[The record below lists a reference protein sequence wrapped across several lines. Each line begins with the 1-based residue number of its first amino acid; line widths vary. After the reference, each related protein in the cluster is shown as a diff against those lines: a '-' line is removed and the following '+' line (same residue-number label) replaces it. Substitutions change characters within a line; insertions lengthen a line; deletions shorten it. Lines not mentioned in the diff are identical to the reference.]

1 MAEVRESE
9 SWKLGFLLFWD
20 EGEDELVREVVAM
33 SMGLVVGM
41 VARGE
46 TVRWEGDRR
55 WEDVRRRRRRRKSE
69 VDDSRG
75 PDVKQTEDPR
85 VVLDEGGRSMSW
97 VVVRLV
103 PSAKVHPGGSG
114 VEIRFQRSDLGI

>member
-46 TVRWEGDRR
+46 TVR
-55 WEDVRRRRRRRKSE
+55 
-69 VDDSRG
+69 
-75 PDVKQTEDPR
+75 
-85 VVLDEGGRSMSW
+85 
-97 VVVRLV
+97 
-103 PSAKVHPGGSG
+103 
-114 VEIRFQRSDLGI
+114 